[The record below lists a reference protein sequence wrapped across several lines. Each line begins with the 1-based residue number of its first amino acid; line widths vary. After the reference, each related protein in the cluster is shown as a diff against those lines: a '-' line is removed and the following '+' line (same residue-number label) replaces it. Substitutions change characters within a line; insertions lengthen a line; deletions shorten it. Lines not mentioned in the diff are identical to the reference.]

1 MDPALIL
8 FGIRSIIRLEKITRD
23 ASEQYARDAEALFPN
38 IRAPHFDRKNFVTG
52 FFGTSDYKHYVAG
65 ANASQTS
72 KNWGRWYAQAVAKE
86 FGLGLGG
93 DQGIQVGGYSGRGD
107 YNLRYTKMPAILLE
121 PLFASNPRH
130 AQWIRSESGQNI
142 LAAILKESI
151 ERFFQDTGT
160 IACSVGHKYK
170 ESRPRDLGASVH
182 GGGNE
187 ADYAEIILK
196 KAGTMLEE
204 SDGLEKER
212 FIKIVQDGETLW
224 SGPVDSDDDV
234 NWDPVRGVLSIKQG

>member
-52 FFGTSDYKHYVAG
+52 FFGTSDY
-65 ANASQTS
+65 
-72 KNWGRWYAQAVAKE
+72 
-86 FGLGLGG
+86 
-93 DQGIQVGGYSGRGD
+93 
-107 YNLRYTKMPAILLE
+107 NLRYTKMPAILLE

-130 AQWIRSESGQNI
+130 AQWIRSEPGQNI

-196 KAGTMLEE
+196 KAGTLLEK

-212 FIKIVQDGETLW
+212 LIKIVQDGETLW
-224 SGPVDSDDDV
+224 SGPVD
-234 NWDPVRGVLSIKQG
+234 